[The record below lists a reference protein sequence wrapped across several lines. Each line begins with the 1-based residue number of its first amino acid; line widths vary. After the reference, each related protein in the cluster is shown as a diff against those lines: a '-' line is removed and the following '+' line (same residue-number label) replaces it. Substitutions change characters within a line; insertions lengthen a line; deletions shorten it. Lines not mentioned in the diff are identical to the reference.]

1 MYGFGVLP
9 EHRGN
14 GYGRDILLSSI
25 EKLKEKNSKN
35 IMLQVSVKNKNALKK
50 SCRKTFTDFTLSPR
64 YNSKKDIKKW
74 ILYSKCMAN
83 GYSIRKC
90 AELVGISIPTSFF
103 WRYNF

>member
-64 YNSKKDIKKW
+64 YNSKKDINIVDTIFKMYGKWLFYKKMCRASW
-74 ILYSKCMAN
+74 NKHTYIILLE
-83 GYSIRKC
+83 I
-90 AELVGISIPTSFF
+90 
-103 WRYNF
+103 